1 MPQKRKYQ
9 SDSARQAAYRS
20 RKAEDRKQALAD
32 PRLPSLP
39 VLSTMPGT
47 VRWNTVIRRCTDLL
61 ALVRDETASYY
72 EDRSEAWQEG
82 DRGAAHAERVESL
95 TELVDG
101 LEELSF

>member
-1 MPQKRKYQ
+1 MPQERKYPTN
-9 SDSARQAAYRS
+9 SAHQAAYRRRQA
-20 RKAEDRKQALAD
+20 RKRKQELAD

-39 VLSTMPGT
+39 AVSSMPGT
-47 VRWNTVIRRCTDLL
+47 VRWNTVIRRCIDLL
-61 ALVRDETASYY
+61 ALIRDEMASYF

-82 DRGAAHAERVESL
+82 DRGEAHAERVETL

>member
-9 SDSARQAAYRS
+9 TDSARQAAYRS
-20 RKAEDRKQALAD
+20 RCAKARKQELAD

-39 VLSTMPGT
+39 AVSSMPGT

-61 ALVRDETASYY
+61 ALIRDETASYY

-82 DRGAAHAERVESL
+82 DRGEAHAERVEAL
-95 TELVDG
+95 TGLVDG
-101 LEELSF
+101 LEDLSF